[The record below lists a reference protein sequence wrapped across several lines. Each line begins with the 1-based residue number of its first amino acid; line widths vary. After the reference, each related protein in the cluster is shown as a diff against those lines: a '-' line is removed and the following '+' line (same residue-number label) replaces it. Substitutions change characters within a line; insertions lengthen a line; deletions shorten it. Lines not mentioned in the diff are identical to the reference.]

1 MYVCVYVGQ
10 HREQEEFR
18 VRSEGQLL
26 KLAGLSEQ
34 VAALQTSMEVTAL
47 LLPATPCQVKSP

>member
-1 MYVCVYVGQ
+1 MYVWQ

-18 VRSEGQLL
+18 GRSEGQLL

-34 VAALQTSMEVTAL
+34 VATLQTSLEVHTHTYIAHTCMH
-47 LLPATPCQVKSP
+47 ACIT

>member
-1 MYVCVYVGQ
+1 MCVYVGQ
-10 HREQEEFR
+10 HREHEEFR

-47 LLPATPCQVKSP
+47 LLLAMACQVKSP